1 MVLTSFRPPLV
12 GALVVVLVSALA
24 GCSQSAPTPTAE
36 GAADAGSAPDPEC
49 LEVSDD
55 VLRQIAV
62 GTEQGVT
69 FTPVSGAAVRAGD
82 QAYVVAVRF
91 QGDSPEEQVGVWT
104 TVALD
109 GVVAPLLV
117 ADEVS
122 STYTTWMTVQD
133 FPQYGVPLDSPLIDA
148 ARDCLGT

>member
-1 MVLTSFRPPLV
+1 MVLTSFRPSLV
-12 GALVVVLVSALA
+12 GALLVVLVSALA
-24 GCSQSAPTPTAE
+24 GCGQPDSTA
-36 GAADAGSAPDPEC
+36 AADDAPDGRSTPSPEC

-62 GTEQGVT
+62 GAEQGVT
-69 FTPVSGAAVRAGD
+69 FEPTAGAAVRAGD
-82 QAYVVAVRF
+82 QVYVVAVRF
-91 QGDSPEEQVGVWT
+91 QDESQQEQVGVWT

-122 STYTTWMTVQD
+122 SAYTTWMSIQD
-133 FPQYGVPLDSPLIDA
+133 FPQYGVPLGSPLITA
-148 ARDCLGT
+148 ARDCLDA